1 VYKVSA
7 SCRPKHETPDG
18 IGRVSNPEKESFMKK
33 TSVHGIRLAVACTSL
48 MLYFGL
54 GMVADDTSSS
64 LPAPPVA
71 KKVPKVTEING
82 HKLVDNYFWLRDKK
96 DPEVR
101 AYLEA
106 ENAYTDALMK
116 PTEGLQKKLYDEM
129 LGRIKETDIEV
140 PYKQGD
146 YFYYTR
152 TEAGKQYGIR
162 CRKKGSMD
170 APEEVVLDVNELAKG
185 QKFMSVAAYNVSD
198 DGNFLAYT
206 ADNTGFRQYTLQVKD
221 LRTGKVL
228 ADKAERVGSVVWAND
243 NKTIFYTVEDDT
255 TKRQYQLYRHAAGTS
270 GPDPLVYE
278 EKDEKFEVGAG
289 KTRSKAY
296 IFLIV
301 SSHTTSEARYISAD
315 QPLAE
320 WKVLEPRRQDVEY
333 YPDHNG
339 DFFYI
344 RVNDTGR
351 NFRLVKTPVS
361 NPSKKNWQEVVPQ
374 RADVMLDDTDFFK
387 NYYVLYEREKG
398 LPQIRVADLRS
409 GETRRIEFPEPA
421 YVNYSYINREYDTTK
436 FRYGYQS
443 FITPASVF
451 EYDMASGGST
461 LLKQKEVPGGYD
473 RTKYTVERIYATASD
488 GVKIP
493 ISVVHLKGAK
503 LDGKGPIYLEGYGS
517 YGISDDIGFDANLFS
532 LVDRGVVTTTA
543 HIRGGGEMGKAWHD
557 AGRMMNKKTTFTDF
571 ITCAE
576 YLVGQGYGSKD
587 RLVIEGRSA
596 GGLLMGAVLNMR
608 PDLFHAALVGVPFV
622 DVMNTM
628 LDETLPLTVGEFE
641 EWGNPKE
648 KSAFDYMITYSP
660 YDNIE
665 AKTYPNM
672 LVRTSFNDSQVMYW
686 EPAKYVAKMR
696 ALRTDHNSLILK
708 TNMDPAGHGG
718 ASGRYD
724 RLHETA
730 FDYAYFLTQM
740 GLAN

>member
-1 VYKVSA
+1 
-7 SCRPKHETPDG
+7 
-18 IGRVSNPEKESFMKK
+18 MKK
-33 TSVHGIRLAVACTSL
+33 PYLRRAQLTFLLLASLVLASVFFLPA
-48 MLYFGL
+48 
-54 GMVADDTSSS
+54 ADNSSS

-71 KKVPKVTEING
+71 KKEPKVTEING

-96 DPEVR
+96 NPEVA

-106 ENAYTDALMK
+106 ENAYTDAVMK
-116 PTEGLQKKLYDEM
+116 PTEPLQKKLYDEM
-129 LGRIKETDIEV
+129 LGRIKETDVEV
-140 PYKQGD
+140 PYKDGG
-146 YFYYTR
+146 YFYYVR

-170 APEEVVLDVNELAKG
+170 TPEEILLDVNELAKG
-185 QKFMSVAAYNVSD
+185 QKFMSLGAFDVSD
-198 DGNFLAYT
+198 DGNLLAYST
-206 ADNTGFRQYTLQVKD
+206 DNTGFRQFTLAVKD
-221 LRTGKVL
+221 LRTGKNLV
-228 ADKAERVGSVVWAND
+228 DHAERVDSIAWAND
-243 NKTIFYTVEDDT
+243 NKTIFYTIEDEVS
-255 TKRQYQLYRHAAGTS
+255 KRSYRMYRHTVGKA
-270 GPDPLVYE
+270 GPDPVVYE
-278 EKDEKFEVGAG
+278 EKDEKFDVFAG

-296 IFLIV
+296 MFLF
-301 SSHTTSEARYISAD
+301 SASHTTSEVRYIPASN
-315 QPLAE
+315 PSAE
-320 WKVLEPRRQDVEY
+320 WKVLQPRKQDVEY

-351 NFRLVKTPVS
+351 NFRMVKAPVS
-361 NPSKKNWQEVVPQ
+361 DPSNKNWQEVIPQ
-374 RADVMLDDTDFFK
+374 RPSVMLDDIDFFK
-387 NYYVLYEREKG
+387 NYYVLSERENG
-398 LPQIRVADLRS
+398 LPQIRVTDLRS
-409 GETRRIEFPEPA
+409 GESRRIEFPEPA
-421 YVNYSYINREYDTTK
+421 YVSYPYANREYDTAK
-436 FRYGYQS
+436 YRYGYQS
-443 FITPASVF
+443 FITPQSVF
-451 EYDMASGGST
+451 ENDMSTGAST

-473 RTKYTVERIYATASD
+473 RMRYQVERVYATASD
-488 GVKIP
+488 GVKVP
-493 ISVVHLKGAK
+493 VSVLHLKGAN
-503 LDGKGPIYLEGYGS
+503 LDGKGPIYLTGYGS
-517 YGISDDIGFDANLFS
+517 YGAPYDIGFNSNLFS
-532 LVDRGVVTTTA
+532 MVDRGVVCAVA

-557 AGRMMNKKTTFTDF
+557 DGRMMHKKNTFSDF
-571 ITCAE
+571 IASAE
-576 YLVGQGYGSKD
+576 YLTTHGYGSKD

-665 AKTYPNM
+665 AKAYPNM

-696 ALRTDHNSLILK
+696 ALRTDHNIMILK
-708 TNMDPAGHGG
+708 TNMNPAGHGG

-740 GLAN
+740 GINN